1 MRVTVPLLAALIG
14 IAPMLPAQRQPTRS
28 VTLAAG
34 PMSFDASG
42 TGTATVVAL
51 SGVQTL
57 PWRWVAFEAQAA
69 YAGLAEQALGPATRM
84 GILEGQA
91 QLQWPSGRLK
101 PYLGLGGGL
110 VRYLANANGR
120 RATEP
125 AVGGAIGMRAAMTDA
140 WGLRLDARLRG
151 WQFAGATDGAVNS
164 SAELTL
170 GLSRRF

>member
-1 MRVTVPLLAALIG
+1 MRLTIPLLAALLG
-14 IAPMLPAQRQPTRS
+14 VATMLPAQQAPTRS

-51 SGVQTL
+51 SAVQTM
-57 PWRWVAFEAQAA
+57 PWRWVALEAQAA
-69 YAGLAEQALGPATRM
+69 YAGLDEQSGGAATRT

-91 QLQWPSGRLK
+91 QLQWPNGRVQ

-110 VRYLANANGR
+110 VRYLTNANGR
-120 RATEP
+120 RAIEP
-125 AVGGAIGMRAAMTDA
+125 AVVGAIGMRAALTDA
-140 WGLRLDARLRG
+140 WGVRLDARVRG
-151 WQFAGATDGAVNS
+151 WQFAGATDWAVNS
-164 SAELTL
+164 STELTL